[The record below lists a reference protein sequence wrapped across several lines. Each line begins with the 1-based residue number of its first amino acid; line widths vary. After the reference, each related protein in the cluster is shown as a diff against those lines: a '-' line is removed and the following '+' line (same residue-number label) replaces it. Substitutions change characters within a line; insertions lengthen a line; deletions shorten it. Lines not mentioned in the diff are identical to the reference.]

1 MNAAAATPSEWKAR
15 PDRPEYEATRARL
28 VDAAEAIVRDRGA
41 AALRL
46 DSVAERAGLH
56 RTSVYRYFDSKEELL
71 TAVVVQATLRL
82 GRDVIAELGP
92 DAAPERF
99 LVDGLAMALASIAH
113 DPVHQ
118 SLLSPSASEA
128 VARVGGRVLTEGLRP
143 LVEPMFVAADDAG
156 MLRAGVTPDTAL
168 RWLQIVA
175 TGLLRAPAELRDP
188 AELVELLELMLVP
201 TLLVVAEAPSGKGP
215 RRD

>member
-1 MNAAAATPSEWKAR
+1 MSEAAAPSEWKAR
-15 PDRPEYEATRARL
+15 PGRPEYEATRARL
-28 VDAAEAIVRDRGA
+28 VDAAEAIVREKGA

-46 DSVAERAGLH
+46 DSVADLAGLH

-82 GRDVIAELGP
+82 DRDVIAELGP
-92 DAAPERF
+92 DAPPERF
-99 LVDGLAMALASIAH
+99 LVDGLAMALASIAN

-143 LVEPMFVAADDAG
+143 LVEPLFVAAADDG
-156 MLRAGVTPDTAL
+156 VLRAGVTPDAAL

-188 AELVELLELMLVP
+188 DALVELLDRMLVP
-201 TLLVVAEAPSGKGP
+201 ALLAVP
-215 RRD
+215 